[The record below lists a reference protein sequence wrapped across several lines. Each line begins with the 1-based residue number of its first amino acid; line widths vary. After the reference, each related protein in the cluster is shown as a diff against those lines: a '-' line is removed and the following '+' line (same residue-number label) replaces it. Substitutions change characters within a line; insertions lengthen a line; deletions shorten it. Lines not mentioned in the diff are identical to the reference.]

1 MESGIKD
8 KFVEKVNLS
17 IETSHSM
24 MGSSSMDW
32 DKDLGNLHFKMG
44 NIFKGTGIRGNSW
57 ELEQYIQ

>member
-1 MESGIKD
+1 M
-8 KFVEKVNLS
+8 EKVNLS